1 MTNLDVMKQALTT
14 QINNLSAPDFEK
26 VMDTLFWLN
35 DNADKNKLLFN
46 DTHLLSCA
54 KCHKILGECHL
65 NEDSDDN
72 GISECHQRFAEFASR
87 PSAST
92 EKATFTIGQLRS
104 LCDQTCAISICN
116 KATPDLSY
124 ETFSQF
130 SQIPN
135 SYDTYELYGIGAAD
149 VDLRIN
155 GELHCEN
162 GLELIIKV
170 LNPIV
175 CAKRVL

>member
-26 VMDTLFWLN
+26 VMDTLFGLN

-92 EKATFTIGQLRS
+92 EKATFTIGQLHS

-175 CAKRVL
+175 CAKRVP

>member
-26 VMDTLFWLN
+26 VMDTLFGLN

-116 KATPDLSY
+116 KATPELTY

-130 SQIPN
+130 SEIPE
-135 SYDTYELYGIGAAD
+135 SYDHYELYGVGITA
-149 VDLRIN
+149 VDLSIN
-155 GELHCEN
+155 GRIHCVH
-162 GLELIIKV
+162 GLELLIKI
-170 LNPIV
+170 P
-175 CAKRVL
+175 

>member
-26 VMDTLFWLN
+26 VMDTLFGLN

-46 DTHLLSCA
+46 DTNLLSCA

-92 EKATFTIGQLRS
+92 ESYFYDRS
-104 LCDQTCAISICN
+104 AS
-116 KATPDLSY
+116 
-124 ETFSQF
+124 
-130 SQIPN
+130 
-135 SYDTYELYGIGAAD
+135 
-149 VDLRIN
+149 
-155 GELHCEN
+155 
-162 GLELIIKV
+162 
-170 LNPIV
+170 
-175 CAKRVL
+175 

>member
-26 VMDTLFWLN
+26 VMDTLFGLN

-92 EKATFTIGQLRS
+92 EKVTFTIGQLRS

-175 CAKRVL
+175 CAKRVP

>member
-26 VMDTLFWLN
+26 VMDTLFGLN
-35 DNADKNKLLFN
+35 DNAAKNKLLFN

-116 KATPDLSY
+116 KATPELTY

-130 SQIPN
+130 SEIPE
-135 SYDTYELYGIGAAD
+135 SYDHYELYGVGITA
-149 VDLRIN
+149 VDLSIN
-155 GELHCEN
+155 GRIHCVH
-162 GLELIIKV
+162 GLELLIKI
-170 LNPIV
+170 P
-175 CAKRVL
+175 

>member
-26 VMDTLFWLN
+26 VMDTLFGLN

-175 CAKRVL
+175 WTV

>member
-1 MTNLDVMKQALTT
+1 MTNLDVMKQALTA
-14 QINNLSAPDFEK
+14 QINNLSTPDFER
-26 VMDTLFWLN
+26 VMDTLFGLN

-87 PSAST
+87 HSAST
-92 EKATFTIGQLRS
+92 GKAIFTIGQLRS
-104 LCDQTCAISICN
+104 LCDQTCAVSICN
-116 KATPDLSY
+116 KATPNLSY

-135 SYDTYELYGIGAAD
+135 SYDTYELYGIGAVD

-162 GLELIIKV
+162 GLELVIKV
-170 LNPIV
+170 LN
-175 CAKRVL
+175 

>member
-26 VMDTLFWLN
+26 VMDTLFGLN

-104 LCDQTCAISICN
+104 LCDQTCAILICN

-175 CAKRVL
+175 CAKRVP

>member
-26 VMDTLFWLN
+26 VMDTLFGLN

-54 KCHKILGECHL
+54 KCHKILGECPL

-175 CAKRVL
+175 CAKRVP

>member
-26 VMDTLFWLN
+26 VMDTLFGLN

-92 EKATFTIGQLRS
+92 EKATFTICQLRS

-135 SYDTYELYGIGAAD
+135 SYDTYELYGIGAAA
-149 VDLRIN
+149 VDLSIN
-155 GELHCEN
+155 GRIHCVH
-162 GLELIIKV
+162 GLELLIKI
-170 LNPIV
+170 P
-175 CAKRVL
+175 

>member
-1 MTNLDVMKQALTT
+1 MTNLDVMKQALTA
-14 QINNLSAPDFEK
+14 QINNLSAPDFEI
-26 VMDTLFWLN
+26 VMDTILGLN
-35 DNADKNKLLFN
+35 ANVDKNKLLFN
-46 DTHLLSCA
+46 DTLLLSCA
-54 KCHKILGECHL
+54 NCRKILGECHL
-65 NEDSDDN
+65 NGDSDDS

-175 CAKRVL
+175 CAKRVP

>member
-26 VMDTLFWLN
+26 VMDTLFGLN

-155 GELHCEN
+155 GELHYEN

-175 CAKRVL
+175 CAKRVP

>member
-26 VMDTLFWLN
+26 VMDTLFGLN

-175 CAKRVL
+175 CAKRVP

>member
-1 MTNLDVMKQALTT
+1 MTNLDVMKQALTA

-26 VMDTLFWLN
+26 VMDTLFGLN

-104 LCDQTCAISICN
+104 LCDQTCAVSICN
-116 KATPDLSY
+116 KATPELTY

-130 SQIPN
+130 SEIPE
-135 SYDTYELYGIGAAD
+135 SYDHYELYGVGITA
-149 VDLRIN
+149 VDLSIN
-155 GELHCEN
+155 GRIHCVH
-162 GLELIIKV
+162 GLELLIKI
-170 LNPIV
+170 P
-175 CAKRVL
+175 

>member
-1 MTNLDVMKQALTT
+1 MTNLDVMKQALTA

-26 VMDTLFWLN
+26 VMDTLFGLN

-46 DTHLLSCA
+46 DTNLLSCA

-65 NEDSDDN
+65 TEDSDDN

-87 PSAST
+87 HSVST
-92 EKATFTIGQLRS
+92 DKAVFTIGQLRS
-104 LCDQTCAISICN
+104 LCDQTCAVSICN
-116 KATPDLSY
+116 KATPNLSY

-135 SYDTYELYGIGAAD
+135 SYDTYELYGVGITA
-149 VDLRIN
+149 VDLSIN
-155 GELHCEN
+155 GRIYCVH
-162 GLELIIKV
+162 GLELMVKI
-170 LNPIV
+170 P
-175 CAKRVL
+175 

>member
-1 MTNLDVMKQALTT
+1 MTNLDVMKQALTA
-14 QINNLSAPDFEK
+14 QINNLSAPDFER
-26 VMDTLFWLN
+26 VMDTIIGLN

-54 KCHKILGECHL
+54 NCRKILGECHL
-65 NEDSDDN
+65 KGDSDDS

-104 LCDQTCAISICN
+104 LCDQTCAVSICN
-116 KATPDLSY
+116 KAMPELTY

-130 SQIPN
+130 SEIPE
-135 SYDTYELYGIGAAD
+135 SYDHYELYGVGITA
-149 VDLRIN
+149 VDLSIN
-155 GELHCEN
+155 GRIHCVH
-162 GLELIIKV
+162 GLELLIKI
-170 LNPIV
+170 P
-175 CAKRVL
+175 

>member
-1 MTNLDVMKQALTT
+1 MTNLDVMKQALTA
-14 QINNLSAPDFEK
+14 QINNLSAPDFER
-26 VMDTLFWLN
+26 VMDTLFGLN

-65 NEDSDDN
+65 NEDSDDS

-87 PSAST
+87 HSAST
-92 EKATFTIGQLRS
+92 DKVIFTIGQLRS
-104 LCDQTCAISICN
+104 LCDQTCAVSICN
-116 KATPDLSY
+116 KATLNLSY

-170 LNPIV
+170 LN
-175 CAKRVL
+175 

>member
-26 VMDTLFWLN
+26 VMDTLFGLN

-170 LNPIV
+170 LNPIA
-175 CAKRVL
+175 CAKRVP

>member
-26 VMDTLFWLN
+26 VMDTLFGLN

-54 KCHKILGECHL
+54 KCHKIIGECHL

-175 CAKRVL
+175 CAKRVP

>member
-26 VMDTLFWLN
+26 VMDTLFGLN

-155 GELHCEN
+155 EELHCEN

-175 CAKRVL
+175 CAKRVP

>member
-26 VMDTLFWLN
+26 VMDTLFGLN

-155 GELHCEN
+155 GELHSEN

-175 CAKRVL
+175 CAKRVP

>member
-26 VMDTLFWLN
+26 VMDTLFGLN
-35 DNADKNKLLFN
+35 NNADKNKLLFN

-175 CAKRVL
+175 CAKRVP

>member
-1 MTNLDVMKQALTT
+1 MTNLDVMKQALIA
-14 QINNLSAPDFEK
+14 QINNLSAPDFER
-26 VMDTLFWLN
+26 VMDTLFGLN

-65 NEDSDDN
+65 NEDSDDS

-87 PSAST
+87 HSAST
-92 EKATFTIGQLRS
+92 DKVIFTIGQLRS
-104 LCDQTCAISICN
+104 LCDQTCAVSICN
-116 KATPDLSY
+116 KATPNLSY

-135 SYDTYELYGIGAAD
+135 SYDTCELYGVGITA
-149 VDLRIN
+149 VDLSIN
-155 GELHCEN
+155 GRIYCVH
-162 GLELIIKV
+162 GLELMVKIS
-170 LNPIV
+170 
-175 CAKRVL
+175 